1 LVITVVKNPKILR
14 KNNKKGIT
22 LPIYPLQEACSK
34 ANGYIAHSEITTV
47 KSETTFQTRTA

>member
-1 LVITVVKNPKILR
+1 LVIDAVRNPKILR